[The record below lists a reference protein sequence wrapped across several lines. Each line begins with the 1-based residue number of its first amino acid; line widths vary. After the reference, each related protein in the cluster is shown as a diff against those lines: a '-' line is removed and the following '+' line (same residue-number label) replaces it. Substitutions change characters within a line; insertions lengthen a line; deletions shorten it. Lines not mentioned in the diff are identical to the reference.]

1 MKKTF
6 QFTVIITGIGENRAD
21 AWNDADIGENMY
33 ESYQEIC
40 TECHE
45 DINECTCKK
54 KDSGDALSESWFSK
68 ADDKT
73 ERENK

>member
-45 DINECTCKK
+45 DINECTCEKEK
-54 KDSGDALSESWFSK
+54 I
-68 ADDKT
+68 
-73 ERENK
+73 